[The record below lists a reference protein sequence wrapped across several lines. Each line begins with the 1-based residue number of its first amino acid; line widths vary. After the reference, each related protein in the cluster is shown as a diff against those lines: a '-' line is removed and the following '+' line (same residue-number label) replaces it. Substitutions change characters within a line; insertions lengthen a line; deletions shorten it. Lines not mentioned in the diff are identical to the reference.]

1 MAGNPK
7 KLAWA
12 RGRRWERKC
21 LDWFRAAG
29 FRASKFDET
38 NGYCVGCDIHLEV
51 YLKILHAWRWVT
63 VPVAIQCKSTKEPRD
78 LFIGLNEARYGWKK
92 AKLFVCLHWL
102 REDDRRGRLR
112 IAHSAEATP
121 GFPFTFETQMD
132 AILEQIKAVIPTTE
146 DTYAVLKATREA
158 ANGT

>member
-12 RGRRWERKC
+12 RGRRWEREC

-51 YLKILHAWRWVT
+51 YLKILHAWKWVT
-63 VPVAIQCKSTKEPRD
+63 VPVAIQCKSTTEPRD

-92 AKLFVCLHWL
+92 AKLFVCLHKL
-102 REDDRRGRLR
+102 RSAGHRSRLR
-112 IAHSAEATP
+112 IAVSDDPTP
-121 GFPFTFETQMD
+121 GAPFAFETQMD
-132 AILEQIKAVIPTTE
+132 AILEQIKVVIPTTE
-146 DTYAVLKATREA
+146 DTSVVLKATREA